1 MMAMR
6 GLAFVLCAAAIA
18 AATPARAQT
27 YIRTDAPR
35 GGSIELTGGASISP
49 GFDLD
54 SAQAELTR
62 GAQSDGLD
70 LFRTQGEVSGFP
82 GIYARVGVYVS
93 RAISV
98 EGGLRF
104 AKPELRYRLSQ
115 DFEQAAEETATD
127 STTHYVFD
135 GSVLFHFTGA
145 SFGGGRGMPFV
156 SAGGGYIRELHE
168 GNELVETGNEFH
180 ATAGIKY
187 WFGSGRQRF
196 GLRGEFGVSSRQK
209 GFETTED
216 RRTLPIALGGI
227 AYLF

>member
-1 MMAMR
+1 MIWIRAV
-6 GLAFVLCAAAIA
+6 GFVVCLAGCAAASTA
-18 AATPARAQT
+18 HAQT
-27 YIRTDAPR
+27 YIRGGGPR

-70 LFRTQGEVSGFP
+70 LFATDGEVSGFP
-82 GIYARVGVYVS
+82 GFYARLGVYLS

-98 EGGLRF
+98 EGGLRY
-104 AKPELRYRLSQ
+104 AKPEIRYRLSD
-115 DFEQAAEETATD
+115 DFESAADDTA
-127 STTHYVFD
+127 SESASHYVFD

-187 WFGSGRQRF
+187 WFGSGRRRF

-209 GFETTED
+209 GFEDSEE
-216 RRTLPIALGGI
+216 RRMLPIALGGI
-227 AYLF
+227 SYLF